1 MLVWNLDKKNELT
14 TNTFVDAV
22 DNVKKSVIDL
32 VNKKE
37 ALRVRLDSALQVVK
51 GEVDDNNLGV
61 DYFGVIF
68 SDTPLSL
75 KVQELCR
82 VMRQIDEVQDI
93 QFLRAETNTKKNT
106 LSFYFNI
113 TSIYGELSYDKTFEL

>member
-1 MLVWNLDKKNELT
+1 MLVWNLNKENELT
-14 TNTFVDAV
+14 TNTWTDDSVTKCGIELVD
-22 DNVKKSVIDL
+22 KR
-32 VNKKE
+32 E

-51 GEVDDNNLGV
+51 GELEDNDLGV
-61 DYFGVIF
+61 DYFGIIF
-68 SDTPLSL
+68 TDTPLAL

-82 VMRQIDEVQDI
+82 VMRLIDEVQDI
-93 QFLRAETNTKKNT
+93 QFLRAETNTQKNT